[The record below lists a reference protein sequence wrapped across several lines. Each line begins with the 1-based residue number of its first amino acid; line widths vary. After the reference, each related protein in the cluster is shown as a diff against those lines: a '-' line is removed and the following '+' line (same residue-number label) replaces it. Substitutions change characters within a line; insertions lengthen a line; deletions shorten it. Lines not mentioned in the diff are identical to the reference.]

1 MGIDIENRRFHGA
14 VLHQDRRKCRRSRW
28 NGPHDCISAIS
39 HEIRN
44 LPGCKAVV
52 LYEDD
57 GETYRYERGERATVA
72 LRWDD
77 ARRTLHIGARQ
88 GRFPGLVTHRTLRV
102 RVMATPDRVEQTRS
116 VQYKGRALA
125 LSFDSR
131 TDSPSSRP

>member
-1 MGIDIENRRFHGA
+1 MRGGAIVPMGPVVEHTGQDAGA
-14 VLHQDRRKCRRSRW
+14 PW
-28 NGPHDCISAIS
+28 
-39 HEIRN
+39 EIRVY
-44 LPGCKAVV
+44 PGAHGRFV

-116 VQYKGRALA
+116 VQYQGRALA
-125 LSFDSR
+125 LSFDFR